1 MSERGGGQR
10 STIPAL
16 LLRTLAAVAGV
27 VAANAGRRIAVA
39 AVGYLVVAG
48 LIDVS
53 GFFLTLA
60 GYRAIAL
67 ALGDVYA
74 ALIVG
79 CAYLGV
85 GLLVALLLAIRRR

>member
-1 MSERGGGQR
+1 MSEQG
-10 STIPAL
+10 TPL
-16 LLRTLAAVAGV
+16 LAVVLRTLAAVAGV
-27 VAANAGRRIAVA
+27 AAANAGRRVAVA
-39 AVGYLVVAG
+39 AAGYLVVAG
-48 LIDVS
+48 LFVAS
-53 GFFLTLA
+53 LCFLTLA

-85 GLLVALLLAIRRR
+85 GLLVALFLAIRRR

>member
-1 MSERGGGQR
+1 MSEGG
-10 STIPAL
+10 SSMAA
-16 LLRTLAAVAGV
+16 LLRTLSAVAGIA
-27 VAANAGRRIAVA
+27 AANAGRRFGVAVA
-39 AVGYLVVAG
+39 GYLVVAA
-48 LIDVS
+48 LFAVS
-53 GFFLTLA
+53 VFFLTLA

-85 GLLVALLLAIRRR
+85 GLLTALLLAIRRR

>member
-1 MSERGGGQR
+1 MSEN
-10 STIPAL
+10 SSLPAL

-27 VAANAGRRIAVA
+27 AAANAGRRVAVA
-39 AVGYLVVAG
+39 AAGYLAVGGIFVVS
-48 LIDVS
+48 V
-53 GFFLTLA
+53 FFLTLA
-60 GYRAIAL
+60 GYRAIAQD
-67 ALGDVYA
+67 LGGVYA